1 MPPWHIEHL
10 VDDAAAFHSR
20 PLAEQRTAT
29 FFRAPSST
37 LVLGSAQRDDSVDSL
52 AARWQGID
60 VIRRRSGGGGVLLWP
75 GEYVWLD
82 IEIPATDELW
92 SNDVGQAM
100 WWVGELWCTA
110 LTAFVPNAH
119 VHRGRLQRSRW
130 SADVCFA
137 GVGPGEV
144 TVGESK
150 LVGVSQRRTREA
162 ARFQTMVHTRWRG
175 DTVAGLVAGEA
186 GDRPSTS
193 DLQPLVA
200 TCPASAD
207 SITAALTAALDHL

>member
-1 MPPWHIEHL
+1 MPPWQIEHL
-10 VDDAAAFHSR
+10 VDDPAAFHAR

-29 FFRAPSST
+29 FFQAPSPT
-37 LVLGSAQRDDSVDSL
+37 LVLGSAQRDASVDRH
-52 AARWQGID
+52 AAMRQGIE

-82 IEIPATDELW
+82 LEIPAADALW
-92 SNDVGQAM
+92 SNDVGRAM
-100 WWVGELWCTA
+100 WWVGELWCAA
-110 LTAFVPNAH
+110 LTTFVPNAH

-130 SADVCFA
+130 SSDICFA

-144 TVGESK
+144 MVGEAK

-162 ARFQTMVHTRWRG
+162 ARFQTMVHLVWRG
-175 DTVAGLVAGEA
+175 DTVAGLVDGEA
-186 GDRPSTS
+186 GDRPTSS

-200 TCPASAD
+200 TCPASAE
-207 SITAALTAALDHL
+207 SIIAALTAALGNM